1 MSVCNQPAVS
11 AGNQRLRLL
20 GDFASV
26 QPRKR
31 GRSGAFWY
39 QQGMPR
45 RSHLQPDNPDP
56 GSRSGRRR
64 YPIRAASRQALRGKS
79 GPESRSL
86 GSQHAPADPTQ
97 EPHVPPALQTAAA
110 YAWRT
115 LVVGA
120 VVYAGFSVLGR
131 FHQVAVAV
139 FLGLVVTAMLLPA
152 ADLLARVMPRPLAV
166 AVTLLGS
173 IGLVLGVLSLVGE
186 TVAGERAGLE
196 RQFSDGLARIERW
209 LQQPPFRL
217 NHGALSDLQVRVG
230 QYLSSHRSTLVSTAL
245 SGVGRLVEL
254 MTVFVLALFC
264 SAFFIYSGDRQWD
277 WLCEQLPAT
286 ARERVEIAGR
296 AAWRTFT
303 GYTYGIVVVAVT
315 NSVLV
320 GLALFVLG
328 VPLALPLALLEFF
341 AAFVPLI
348 GSPIALGV
356 ATVVAL
362 ASKGP
367 IVAAVVIALIVVI
380 GQIEG
385 HLLHPIV
392 MSWAV
397 RLHPVVVALSVI
409 GGAIAAGVLGA
420 VVAVPL
426 VSVVWSVHQALQR
439 ARRST
444 RAKATRTRS
453 ATGIR
458 TERGPDRS
466 GL

>member
-1 MSVCNQPAVS
+1 MSP
-11 AGNQRLRLL
+11 
-20 GDFASV
+20 
-26 QPRKR
+26 
-31 GRSGAFWY
+31 
-39 QQGMPR
+39 
-45 RSHLQPDNPDP
+45 
-56 GSRSGRRR
+56 
-64 YPIRAASRQALRGKS
+64 ALR
-79 GPESRSL
+79 
-86 GSQHAPADPTQ
+86 
-97 EPHVPPALQTAAA
+97 TAAA
-110 YAWRT
+110 YAWRI

-120 VVYAGFSVLGR
+120 VVYAGFSALGR
-131 FHQVAVAV
+131 FHEVAVAV
-139 FLGLVVTAMLLPA
+139 FLGLVVTAVLRPPT
-152 ADLLARVMPRPLAV
+152 DFLARVLPRPLAV
-166 AVTLLGS
+166 AVALLGS
-173 IGLVLGVLSLVGE
+173 LVLVLGVLSLVGE
-186 TVAGERAGLE
+186 AVAGERAGLE

-209 LQQPPFRL
+209 LEEPPFRL
-217 NHGALSDLQVRVG
+217 NPGALKDLQARIG
-230 QYLSSHRSTLVSTAL
+230 QYLSSHRSTLISSAL
-245 SGVGRLVEL
+245 SGVGRLVEV

-264 SAFFIYSGDRQWD
+264 SVFFIYSGDRQWD

-303 GYTYGIVVVAVT
+303 GYTHGIIVVAAT
-315 NSVLV
+315 NAVLV

-348 GSPIALGV
+348 GSPIALGI
-356 ATVVAL
+356 AAVVAL

-397 RLHPVVVALSVI
+397 RLHPVVIALSVI
-409 GGAIAAGVLGA
+409 AGAIAAGVLGA
-420 VVAVPL
+420 IVTVPL

-444 RAKATRTRS
+444 QAKATRARS

-458 TERGPDRS
+458 RGRGPDRP
-466 GL
+466 GM